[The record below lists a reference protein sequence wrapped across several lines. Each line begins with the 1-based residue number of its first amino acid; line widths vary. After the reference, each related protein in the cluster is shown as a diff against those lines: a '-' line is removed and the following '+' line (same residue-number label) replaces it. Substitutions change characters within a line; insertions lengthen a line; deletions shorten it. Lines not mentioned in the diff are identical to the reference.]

1 MPQARRRLAAAPP
14 ALYDRPC
21 PRPATGFSENSMRC
35 LLALACALAFAAPA
49 AAGTVTVI
57 TSFPKELTAAYRAAF
72 EKRHPDIKLEI
83 LNKST
88 IASIAF
94 VRETADGQRPDVF
107 WASAPDAFEVL
118 KRDKLLARAGDVAN
132 PKVPAKIGNYPIN
145 DPEGF
150 YFGQALAG
158 YGIMYNVRYLK
169 ANKLEPPREWTDL
182 LKPQWFGHV
191 AMTAPSRSGT
201 MHLTVETILQGE
213 GWDRGWNQIL
223 QMAGNSAQITE
234 RSFGVPDGLNN
245 GQFGAGPVIDFF
257 GLAGKYSGFPVDFV
271 YPQMTSIV
279 PANIALVAGGKNSA
293 EGRAFIRFALSQEGQ
308 ELLLDPKISRLP
320 VLPYAAFGAKIPAG
334 YPDPGAIAKR
344 SKVQFNPELSES
356 RYALVQSI
364 FDQTITFRLKELQ
377 AATKAIH
384 DAEARNAA
392 KKNPQAAELI
402 KQARELAFSPVVSAQ
417 IADQAEFQKLFASN
431 KKEVAVAKRITG
443 LEETWNSKARA
454 NYEKAAELARKAAS
468 LAS

>member
-1 MPQARRRLAAAPP
+1 MHRLI
-14 ALYDRPC
+14 
-21 PRPATGFSENSMRC
+21 
-35 LLALACALAFAAPA
+35 ALACALALAAPA
-49 AAGTVTVI
+49 AFAGTVTVI

-72 EKRHPDIKLEI
+72 EKRNPGIKLEI

-94 VRETADGQRPDVF
+94 VRETSEGQRPDVF

-118 KRDKLLARAGDVAN
+118 KRDKLLAKAGDVAN

-158 YGIMYNVRYLK
+158 YGIMYNTRYLK
-169 ANKLEPPREWTDL
+169 ANRLDAPKEWTDL
-182 LKPQWFGHV
+182 LKPVWFGHV

-213 GWDRGWNQIL
+213 GWDKGWRQLL

-234 RSFGVPDGLNN
+234 RSFGVPDGINN

-271 YPQMTSIV
+271 YPQVTSIV
-279 PANIALVAGGKNSA
+279 PANIALVAGGKNAA
-293 EGRAFIRFALSQEGQ
+293 EAKTFIQFALSQEGQ
-308 ELLLDPKISRLP
+308 EVLLDPKISRLP
-320 VLPYAAFGAKIPAG
+320 VLPYSAFGGKIPAG

-344 SKVQFNPELSES
+344 SKVQFDADLSES

-377 AATKAIH
+377 AATKAILE
-384 DAEARNAA
+384 AEAKNAA
-392 KKNPQAAELI
+392 KKNAQAAELI
-402 KQARELAFSPVVSAQ
+402 KQARELAFAPVVSAQ

-431 KKEVAVAKRITG
+431 KKEVAVAKKITG
-443 LEETWNSKARA
+443 LEESWNSKARA
-454 NYEKAAELARKAAS
+454 NYEKAADLARQAAAAS
-468 LAS
+468 R